1 MSHTK
6 IILSSRNN
14 RNAKIQIKKTFAG
27 DMLINLF
34 RIQNLF

>member
-1 MSHTK
+1 MSGTK

-14 RNAKIQIKKTFAG
+14 RNAKIQIKKTFVG

-34 RIQNLF
+34 RMQNLF